1 MIHRVLV
8 LRRVPQV
15 ALRLVTAGASLATDE
30 RCDSCVGRI
39 QGRSPAI
46 EQVESHARRDN
57 DSRSEES
64 RDNTRSV

>member
-1 MIHRVLV
+1 MIHRVPV

-15 ALRLVTAGASLATDE
+15 ALRLVTAGTSLATDE
-30 RCDSCVGRI
+30 RCDSRVARI
-39 QGRSPAI
+39 PGRSAAI

-64 RDNTRSV
+64 YDNTRSV